1 MTDAYETLEMLIDGE
16 WTGGSSGRT
25 VPVDNP
31 ATEEVLG
38 ELPLASTGDLD
49 RALEASE
56 RGFRV
61 WSRTP
66 AIERQA
72 VLEKAARL
80 LEDRIE
86 PISRDMTRDMGKPL
100 AEARIEMRF
109 AIDVLRWYAEEG
121 KRMYGRIVP
130 ARVPGLRQMVMC
142 EPVGPC
148 LAFVAW
154 NFPANNVM
162 RKVGAALGAGCSITI
177 KPSEETPSTAIAIG
191 RALQDAGL
199 PDGALNIVFGDPAEV
214 SSHLIA
220 SPTPKKISFTG
231 SIPVGKH
238 LTRLAADTMKRV
250 TMELGGHAP
259 VLVFD
264 DADIERAARMSAAA
278 KFRNAGQV
286 CISPTRFLVQEGAA
300 ERFTKALVREAERQ
314 VVGNGLE
321 DGVTM
326 GPLVAARRLDVMDG
340 FVRDARERGG
350 EVLTGGERIGN
361 RGHFYAPTVIAGLAD
376 DAMIMNEEP
385 FGPLAPIST
394 FGGLDEAIERTNRL
408 PFGLAAYAF
417 SGDART
423 IRTLGEEI
431 EAGMVGINSPV
442 VSTPET
448 PFGGIEESGYGSEG
462 GIEGLAVYTRTRLVT
477 EMAV

>member
-16 WTGGSSGRT
+16 WTTGSSGRT
-25 VPVDNP
+25 RPVENP
-31 ATEEVLG
+31 ATEETLG
-38 ELPLASTGDLD
+38 DLPLASAADLD
-49 RALEASE
+49 RALGAVE
-56 RGFRV
+56 RGFRA

-66 AIERQA
+66 AIERQG
-72 VLEKAARL
+72 VLERAARL
-80 LEDRIE
+80 LEERIE

-100 AEARIEMRF
+100 DEARIEMRF

-130 ARVPGLRQMVMC
+130 SRAPGLRQMVMC

-162 RKVGAALGAGCSITI
+162 RKVGAALGAGCSIVI
-177 KPSEETPSTAIAIG
+177 KPAEETPSTAIAIG

-220 SPTPKKISFTG
+220 SPIAKKVSFTG

-238 LTRLAADTMKRV
+238 LTKLAADTMKRV

-259 VLVFD
+259 VIVCA
-264 DADIERAARMSAAA
+264 DADLERAARMSAGA

-300 ERFTKALVREAERQ
+300 ESFTKALVREAEAQ
-314 VVGNGLE
+314 VVGNGLD

-326 GPLVAARRLDVMDG
+326 GPLVAARRLEVMDG
-340 FVRDARERGG
+340 FVRDARDRGG

-361 RGHFYAPTVIAGLAD
+361 RGHFFAPTVIAGLD
-376 DAMIMNEEP
+376 DEARIMNEEP
-385 FGPLAPIST
+385 FGPLAPVST
-394 FGGLDEAIERTNRL
+394 FATLDEAIERANRL

-417 SGDART
+417 ASDAGT
-423 IRTLGEEI
+423 IRTLGNEI
-431 EAGMVGINSPV
+431 EAGMVGINSPM
-442 VSTPET
+442 VSSPET

-477 EMAV
+477 EMSA